1 VFARAR
7 GGDCSDIEA
16 EIFWKMDLYRREEQ
30 QELQHE
36 MADTDL
42 RARP

>member
-1 VFARAR
+1 VFAQREAAIVL
-7 GGDCSDIEA
+7 IEA